1 MSPSYGKDCCFQV
14 TVRDKSYIFQTLGL
28 GEGAIQMFY
37 GLPGNAEDEARKS
50 QHKQTS
56 GKQGLERTELA
67 GAGSSQGAS
76 PCSLARSHASSVTPT
91 ACKLNEPQF

>member
-1 MSPSYGKDCCFQV
+1 MSPSYGKDCCFQL
-14 TVRDKSYIFQTLGL
+14 TVWNKIYAFQTLGL
-28 GEGAIQMFY
+28 VGGAIQMFY

-56 GKQGLERTELA
+56 GKEGPENSELA

-76 PCSLARSHASSVTPT
+76 LCSAARSHD
-91 ACKLNEPQF
+91 LL